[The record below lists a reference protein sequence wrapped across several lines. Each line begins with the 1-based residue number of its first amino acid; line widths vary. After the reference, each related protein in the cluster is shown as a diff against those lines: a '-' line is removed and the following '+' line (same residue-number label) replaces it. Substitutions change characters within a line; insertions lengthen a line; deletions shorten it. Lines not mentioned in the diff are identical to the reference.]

1 MVALKLEIG
10 DGIAH
15 IPAKKQERRGGI
27 ETLARSG
34 GEPPAS
40 GGSRNAVVALKHD
53 PRGDPHHHRT
63 PKQERRGGIETG
75 NGIRKPDVGFVK
87 QERRG
92 GIETRS

>member
-1 MVALKLEIG
+1 VVALKLEIG

-63 PKQERRGGIETG
+63 PKQERRGGIETYKKRAVG
-75 NGIRKPDVGFVK
+75 DLNGREAGTPWWH
-87 QERRG
+87 
-92 GIETRS
+92 